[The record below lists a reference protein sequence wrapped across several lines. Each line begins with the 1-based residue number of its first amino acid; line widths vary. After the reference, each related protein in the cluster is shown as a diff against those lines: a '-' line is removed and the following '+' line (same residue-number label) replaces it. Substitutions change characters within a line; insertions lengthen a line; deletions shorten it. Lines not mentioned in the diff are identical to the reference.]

1 MKRTIIIFLI
11 ISICVSLFACN
22 RTENDESRDDSQNP
36 SDIVVS
42 HDQSEVEMS
51 EEISEEIS
59 EEVSVE
65 VSKEPVYVE
74 NISAAAI
81 KTMDKTSF
89 EAYATDMLSMIDGNI
104 TEIPEDFFFPETAE
118 NLPSSEHEYFAVMK
132 TNSTYYVNLVES
144 YSVFEYDISN
154 GSFDG
159 LSPKSF
165 MLSDM
170 NREYAAIEL
179 EMEKYKGYID
189 ERMYE
194 EAISILADIRIHYR
208 AIEDST
214 MSQFLQASRSL
225 SGKSAFASGR
235 LTYHPMKFK
244 YLPHACTV
252 INDKNT
258 PYTRMAIE
266 WVYGYSSMTDYLGDG
281 YAAALYPYGLLSICR
296 YPTSYDVFDDHI
308 MIETTL
314 PILKMNIQETAGETT
329 IPIDPY
335 ATGEDPARFRVR
347 PNCAFDSA
355 EILPIDEENEE
366 VTFVLYD
373 ENGDEIKRITFNYM
387 TYVFRETYP
396 A

>member
-1 MKRTIIIFLI
+1 MKRTIIILLI
-11 ISICVSLFACN
+11 ISICVALFACN
-22 RTENDESRDDSQNP
+22 RTENDESSDDSQNP
-36 SDIVVS
+36 SNIVVS

-59 EEVSVE
+59 EEVSAE

-118 NLPSSEHEYFAVMK
+118 NLPSPEHEYFAVMK

-170 NREYAAIEL
+170 NREYATM
-179 EMEKYKGYID
+179 EMEIGKYKDYID
-189 ERMYE
+189 GGQYE
-194 EAISILADIRIHYR
+194 NAIRILADIRRHYR
-208 AIEDST
+208 RIEDST

-225 SGKSAFASGR
+225 SGKSTFASDR
-235 LTYHPMKFK
+235 LTYHPMK
-244 YLPHACTV
+244 YRRQPYRNYV
-252 INDKNT
+252 ENVKNSVLA
-258 PYTRMAIE
+258 RMAIE

-281 YAAALYPYGLLSICR
+281 YAAALYPYGLLSVCR

-314 PILKMNIQETAGETT
+314 PILKMNIQATAGETT

-335 ATGEDPARFRVR
+335 AVGEDPARFRVR

>member
-11 ISICVSLFACN
+11 LSICVALFACN
-22 RTENDESRDDSQNP
+22 RTENDESSDDSQNP

-118 NLPSSEHEYFAVMK
+118 NLPSPEHEYFAVMK

-170 NREYAAIEL
+170 NREYATMD
-179 EMEKYKGYID
+179 MEIGKYKDYID
-189 ERMYE
+189 GRQYE
-194 EAISILADIRIHYR
+194 NAIRILADIRRHYR
-208 AIEDST
+208 RIEDST

-225 SGKSAFASGR
+225 SGKSAFASDR
-235 LTYHPMKFK
+235 LTYHPMK
-244 YLPHACTV
+244 YRRQPYRNYV
-252 INDKNT
+252 ENVKNSVLA
-258 PYTRMAIE
+258 RMAIE

-281 YAAALYPYGLLSICR
+281 YAAALYPYGLLSVCR

-329 IPIDPY
+329 IPIDPDVV
-335 ATGEDPARFRVR
+335 GGDPARFRVR

>member
-11 ISICVSLFACN
+11 LSICISLFACN
-22 RTENDESRDDSQNP
+22 RTENNESSDDSQKP
-36 SDIVVS
+36 SDTVVS

-89 EAYATDMLSMIDGNI
+89 EAYATDMLSMIDSNI

-118 NLPSSEHEYFAVMK
+118 NLPSPEHEYFTAMK
-132 TNSTYYVNLVES
+132 TNGMYYISLVES
-144 YSVFEYDISN
+144 YTVFEYDVTYKNFERLI
-154 GSFDG
+154 
-159 LSPKSF
+159 PKSV
-165 MLSDM
+165 MLSDI
-170 NREYAAIEL
+170 NSEYATMD
-179 EMEKYKGYID
+179 MEIGKYKDYID
-189 ERMYE
+189 ERQYE
-194 EAISILADIRIHYR
+194 NAIRILADIRRHYR
-208 AIEDST
+208 RIEDST

-225 SGKSAFASGR
+225 SGKSTFASDR
-235 LTYHPMKFK
+235 LTYHPMK
-244 YLPHACTV
+244 YRRQPYRNYV
-252 INDKNT
+252 ENVKNSVLA
-258 PYTRMAIE
+258 REAIR
-266 WVYGYSSMTDYLGDG
+266 WVYGYSSLTDYLGDG
-281 YAAALYPYGLLSICR
+281 YAAALYPYGLLSVCR
-296 YPTSYDVFDDHI
+296 YPTSNDVFDDHI

-314 PILKMNIQETAGETT
+314 PILYMNIQETAGETT
-329 IPIDPY
+329 IPIDPDV
-335 ATGEDPARFRVR
+335 TSMNPARFRVR

-373 ENGDEIKRITFNYM
+373 ESGDEIKRITFNYM

>member
-11 ISICVSLFACN
+11 LSICISLFACN
-22 RTENDESRDDSQNP
+22 RTENNESSDDSQNP
-36 SDIVVS
+36 SDTVVS

-118 NLPSSEHEYFAVMK
+118 NLPSPEHEYFAVMK

-144 YSVFEYDISN
+144 YSVFEYDTSN

-170 NREYAAIEL
+170 NSEYATM
-179 EMEKYKGYID
+179 EMEIGKYKDYID
-189 ERMYE
+189 GRQYE
-194 EAISILADIRIHYR
+194 NAIRILADIRRHYR
-208 AIEDST
+208 RIEDST

-235 LTYHPMKFK
+235 LTYHPMK
-244 YLPHACTV
+244 YRRQPYRNYV
-252 INDKNT
+252 ENVKNSVLA
-258 PYTRMAIE
+258 RMAIE

-281 YAAALYPYGLLSICR
+281 YAAALYPYGLLSVCR

-329 IPIDPY
+329 IPIDPDVV
-335 ATGEDPARFRVR
+335 GGDPARFRVR

>member
-1 MKRTIIIFLI
+1 MKKTIIIFLI
-11 ISICVSLFACN
+11 LSICISLFACN
-22 RTENDESRDDSQNP
+22 RTENDESSDDSQNP
-36 SDIVVS
+36 SDTVVS

-89 EAYATDMLSMIDGNI
+89 EAYATDMLSMIDSNI

-118 NLPSSEHEYFAVMK
+118 NLPSPEHEYFAVMK

-214 MSQFLQASRSL
+214 MSQFLRASRSL
-225 SGKSAFASGR
+225 SGKSAFASDR
-235 LTYHPMKFK
+235 LTYHPMK
-244 YLPHACTV
+244 YRRQPYRNYV
-252 INDKNT
+252 ENVKNSVLA
-258 PYTRMAIE
+258 RMAIE

-281 YAAALYPYGLLSICR
+281 YAAALYPYGLLSVCR

-314 PILKMNIQETAGETT
+314 PILKMNVQETAGETT
-329 IPIDPY
+329 IPIDPDVV
-335 ATGEDPARFRVR
+335 GGDPARFRVR

>member
-11 ISICVSLFACN
+11 LSICISLFACN
-22 RTENDESRDDSQNP
+22 RTENNESSDDSQKP
-36 SDIVVS
+36 SDTVVS

-118 NLPSSEHEYFAVMK
+118 NLPSPEHEYFAVMK

-144 YSVFEYDISN
+144 YSVFEYDTSN

-170 NREYAAIEL
+170 NREYATM
-179 EMEKYKGYID
+179 EMEIGKYKDYID
-189 ERMYE
+189 GRQYE
-194 EAISILADIRIHYR
+194 NAISILAEIRRHYR
-208 AIEDST
+208 RIEDST

-225 SGKSAFASGR
+225 SGKSAFASDR
-235 LTYHPMKFK
+235 LTYHPMK
-244 YLPHACTV
+244 YRRQPYRNYV
-252 INDKNT
+252 ENVKNSVLA
-258 PYTRMAIE
+258 RMAIE

-281 YAAALYPYGLLSICR
+281 YAAALYPYGLLSVCR

-314 PILKMNIQETAGETT
+314 PILKMNVQETAGETT
-329 IPIDPY
+329 IPIDPDVV
-335 ATGEDPARFRVR
+335 GGDPARFRVR